1 VESDRL
7 GHRSV
12 GMGWGLCV
20 DHHVEFQRPTYHPR
34 GAFDASRAGGD
45 LNPRVLYLSSLAEAG
60 NNWMNLDMIGG
71 DIRDMGLPKN
81 G

>member
-1 VESDRL
+1 
-7 GHRSV
+7 
-12 GMGWGLCV
+12 M
-20 DHHVEFQRPTYHPR
+20 PR
-34 GAFDASRAGGD
+34 GAFDAGRAGGD

-71 DIRDMGLPKN
+71 DIRDMGLHKN